1 MIKGYVHSIESF
13 GAVDGPG
20 VRFVVFMQGCK
31 MRCKYC
37 HNPETWKIPSE
48 LNGDSSEESI
58 EAEKE
63 DTNSNDSL
71 CSYKVVT
78 PEEIFK
84 QALRYKPYWKNGGGI
99 TVSGGEALLQIDFI
113 IELFTLAK
121 KEGVHTTL
129 DTSGNPYMNDGEWFE
144 KFKKLCEVTDLFML
158 DIKQID
164 DEKHKDLTGFSNI
177 NILDM
182 ATYLSD
188 NDKAM
193 WIRYVLVPG
202 LTDDEGDVKKLAEFI
217 DTLKT
222 VERVEV
228 LPYHRMGVPTY
239 EKLGIKYRLEGVSAP
254 DADTIKR
261 TKEILNIER

>member
-1 MIKGYVHSIESF
+1 MVKGYIHSTESF

-37 HNPETWKIPSE
+37 HNPETWKIPGE
-48 LNGDSSEESI
+48 LNE
-58 EAEKE
+58 
-63 DTNSNDSL
+63 NPSNNVDDNDI
-71 CSYKVVT
+71 CSYKTVT
-78 PEEIFK
+78 AEELLK

-113 IELFTLAK
+113 TELFTLAK

-129 DTSGNPYMNDGEWFE
+129 DTSGNPFAMEGEWFE

-164 DEKHKDLTGFSNI
+164 DEKHRNLTGFSNK

-228 LPYHRMGVPTY
+228 LPYHRMGIPAY
-239 EKLGIKYRLEGVSAP
+239 EKLGIDYVLKDVEAP
-254 DADTIKR
+254 SVECIKK
-261 TKEILNIER
+261 TNDILNNQI